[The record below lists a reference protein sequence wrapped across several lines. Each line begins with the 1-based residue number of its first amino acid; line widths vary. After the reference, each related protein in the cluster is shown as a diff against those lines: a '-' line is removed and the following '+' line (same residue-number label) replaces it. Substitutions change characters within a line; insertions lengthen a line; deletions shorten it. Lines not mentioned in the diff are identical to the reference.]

1 MSASGDNAA
10 VFKKDVYEESYSA
23 IRDLKSR
30 LSDDVVQSLAR
41 EVLVR
46 LSAHFED
53 ADKITAAQVEEL
65 AHALISSDPN
75 AAADL
80 VTTERETG
88 TGLKTLYLSY
98 LGAAARKL
106 GVWWEL
112 DKVNFMQVVTGTGR
126 IYAIMRGLAQVFDT
140 DTAPLATKSAM
151 FASVPTETHV
161 LGIRMATDLIRRDG
175 WEIDLEVGLE
185 HDDLLEQIIATAQ
198 PIIGLS
204 ASGTHTL
211 PALAKLVIA
220 VRLAVPEKLI
230 LVSGPIIGEA
240 EQEVKLMGVDGM
252 ASDYDSAFIEM
263 ERLWAARIT
272 QRQRQ

>member
-1 MSASGDNAA
+1 M
-10 VFKKDVYEESYSA
+10 
-23 IRDLKSR
+23 
-30 LSDDVVQSLAR
+30 
-41 EVLVR
+41 
-46 LSAHFED
+46 
-53 ADKITAAQVEEL
+53 
-65 AHALISSDPN
+65 
-75 AAADL
+75 
-80 VTTERETG
+80 TTERETG

-140 DTAPLATKSAM
+140 DATPLATKSAM

-240 EQEVKLMGVDGM
+240 EEEVKLMGVDGM
-252 ASDYDSAFIEM
+252 APDYDSAFIEM
-263 ERLWAARIT
+263 ERLWAART
-272 QRQRQ
+272 ARQRQ